1 MTVSKYI
8 GTEWM
13 TKLNSVM
20 DLLASTMEHT
30 SIVLMLVYDI
40 RHIWG
45 KLDYDSFKELRIKIT
60 TRLR

>member
-45 KLDYDSFKELRIKIT
+45 KLDYDSF
-60 TRLR
+60 